1 MIIGRVAIIPFLEGK
16 LDGDGQLTEPQLTE
30 PDIDAI
36 FKKWLDRHPEFRKK
50 EFHVIR
56 AKSYQTDD
64 GVDTIL
70 VRVTAD
76 IDDEI
81 SALRTHQALDMN
93 SLESPPM
100 QTKSH

>member
-16 LDGDGQLTEPQLTE
+16 LDGNGQLTE

>member
-16 LDGDGQLTEPQLTE
+16 LDSNGQLAEPE
-30 PDIDAI
+30 IDAI
-36 FKKWLDRHPEFRKK
+36 FKKWLDRHPEFREKK
-50 EFHVIR
+50 FHVIR

-76 IDDEI
+76 VDDEI
-81 SALRTHQALDMN
+81 SAYDPAEDADLYHKFLVAK
-93 SLESPPM
+93 
-100 QTKSH
+100 TKDDCVR